1 MQNFEL
7 NLHYAALE
15 RSMTR
20 RFGNFPPIYEVKT
33 LEPCVT
39 NLSEKAT
46 TCDTDLVYILLVEL
60 SSQQNSGVW

>member
-1 MQNFEL
+1 
-7 NLHYAALE
+7 
-15 RSMTR
+15 MTR